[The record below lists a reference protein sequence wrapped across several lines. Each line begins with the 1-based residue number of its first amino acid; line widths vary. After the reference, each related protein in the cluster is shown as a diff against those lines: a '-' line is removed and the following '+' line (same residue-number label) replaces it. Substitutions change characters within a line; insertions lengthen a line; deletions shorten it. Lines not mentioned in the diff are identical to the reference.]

1 MPDNLPRITER
12 AIQNWVGEPSFSR
25 GRRYFRNGAIFDAR
39 REGMTLKA
47 LCQGSAAAP
56 YRVRVTLS
64 SSGVADAECSCPVG
78 AGGHCKHV
86 AALLLTWLHHPEY
99 FREAP
104 PLAQR
109 LRDLDKDALIKLIQR
124 MIDHNPELET
134 AVEVWIPAM
143 TGQGT
148 IDAESLRRRVHR
160 IIDHIP
166 YEWGAS
172 YAAAAELREVVKEGE
187 MLEDAGRWW
196 EAAQFYG
203 VIAEELMESYGNIYE
218 EEGEFIEVLSTCGE
232 RLGLCLAEL
241 RDPGQREV
249 VIRRLYEMVAWD
261 IDQGGYGADEWAHF
275 ALVEDTTPE
284 ERAMVAEWVQKA
296 LEEEKRKG
304 TETEGFSR
312 QWRLQAYGGLMIDL
326 LKDVLDDEAYL
337 RLCRESGRQKDVV
350 VRLVQMGRVDEARR
364 EAASLSDYELL
375 MVAQQI
381 DKEPRRRKLAR
392 ELLSMRADST
402 NDTRILGQLLAWARE
417 DGDADALFRL
427 AQRRFEMRP
436 DLASYQAWRE
446 IGRQRGDWE
455 TVRAEILRSLE
466 QQGAWRLLV
475 EILLDEKAYDDAIAA
490 FGSWR
495 QSVSWGG
502 HHFMV
507 RVADALAEA
516 RPQAA
521 MEIYAEAVEQLVA
534 QRKRPS
540 YAEAA
545 QLLKRIRD
553 ILIRQGNARIWDDL
567 IASFRQ
573 QYKRLPALQDEL
585 NRAGL

>member
-1 MPDNLPRITER
+1 MPDNLPQITER
-12 AIQNWVGEPSFSR
+12 AIQNWVSEPSFSR

-39 REGMTLKA
+39 REGDTIKA
-47 LCQGSAAAP
+47 LCQGSASSP

-78 AGGHCKHV
+78 ADGHCKHV

-109 LRDLDKDALIKLIQR
+109 LRALDKDALIKLIQR
-124 MIDHNPELET
+124 MIDREPDLEA
-134 AVEVWIPAM
+134 AVEVWISAM

-172 YAAAAELREVVKEGE
+172 YAAAAELQEVVKEGG

-203 VIAEELMESYGNIYE
+203 VIAEELMKSYGNIYE
-218 EEGEFIEVLSTCGE
+218 EEGEFVDVLAECGE
-232 RLGLCLAEL
+232 ALGRCLAEV
-241 RDPGQREV
+241 RDPEQRQTV
-249 VIRRLYEMVAWD
+249 LRRLYEMVAWD
-261 IDQGGYGADEWAHF
+261 IDQGGYGAGDWAHI
-275 ALVEDTTPE
+275 ALVEETTPE
-284 ERAMVAEWVQKA
+284 ERAMVAQWVQKA
-296 LEEEKRKG
+296 LEEEKRKD
-304 TETEGFSR
+304 TAEFSR
-312 QWRLQAYGGLMIDL
+312 KWRLQAYGGLMIDL

-337 RLCRESGRQKDVV
+337 QLCRESGRQQDVV
-350 VRLVQMGRVDEARR
+350 VKLVQMGRVDEARR

-381 DKEPRRRKLAR
+381 EKEPRRRKLAR
-392 ELLSMRADST
+392 ELLFTRADST
-402 NDTRILGQLLAWARE
+402 SDTRILGQLLAWARE
-417 DGDADALFRL
+417 DGDADVLFRL

-466 QQGAWRLLV
+466 QLGAWRLLV

-495 QSVSWGG
+495 QKTSWGG
-502 HHFMV
+502 RHFMV
-507 RVADALAEA
+507 RVAEALVEA

-521 MEIYAEAVEQLVA
+521 MAIYAEAVEQLVA

-553 ILIRQGNARIWDDL
+553 ILIRQGNARGWDDL